1 MIVENL
7 KILGMTFFGLLTK
20 KNTFSREH
28 IFDEHVPVGIARIS
42 KPRAPGS
49 LILFCLFLITGDSSY
64 KWDIWCELYE
74 LIISHTQAGGY
85 SSVLCF

>member
-1 MIVENL
+1 MILENL

-20 KNTFSREH
+20 KTTFSREH

-42 KPRAPGS
+42 KPRAPW
-49 LILFCLFLITGDSSY
+49 LTDFVLFVSDNWRFQ
-64 KWDIWCELYE
+64 CELYE

-85 SSVLCF
+85 TSVLCF